1 MKKPKNIREMV
12 IDTIKL
18 GFKIPIMP
26 NTGEQGAKMMNK

>member
-1 MKKPKNIREMV
+1 MKKLKNIREIIM
-12 IDTIKL
+12 DTIKL